1 MKTIYLFAA
10 FAAPFWVLGQS
21 ADPEAY
27 ELRWSRQY
35 PNREIQLDYV
45 SALDSTSFTTYGS
58 ISGGFFSKPKNFFAR
73 YDRESMSQLWQL
85 EEIPEDYQGLPV
97 VFRRMITVEGTSYVY
112 YSAYSRAKDKRYV
125 LLRTISSNGDISD
138 LKELLQV
145 PAMRI
150 REGNFSVAWD
160 ATQKGFA
167 LVSFPDV
174 GLREEVQVSVHRF
187 DREGEE
193 LGSQLVRID
202 YSKRDIDFVDV
213 DYAINGDVYVL
224 AVRRADRNRGDLR
237 GFAQPNREFLIL
249 HADSDDEL
257 FQEVD
262 LGLTDKFI
270 VGGVSV
276 EADQIPGKV
285 NITGMY
291 SDLRYGTTTG
301 MFYLSL
307 DQKTLQASSADF
319 ESLRDFEL
327 INSGIRDGMAQAR
340 RRGVANEEFRFR
352 ESVPRL
358 GGGSLVVMEDM
369 DVRVVTT
376 TNRGVTTT
384 TYYYYYDNIWAMLV
398 DAQGQIEKVVV
409 LPKFQYSVNDGGRFL
424 GFELARDGQDFLF
437 FFNDAKGNQSRWA
450 EGKSPRVMR
459 QAARGCL
466 AMVRM
471 KPDGSLTYHQVIDN
485 SKERSVLLPTRGTT
499 FIDYPGEVVMP
510 GLKRGRWV
518 FMSLRP
524 ERN

>member
-10 FAAPFWVLGQS
+10 LAAPFWVLGQS

-73 YDRESMSQLWQL
+73 YDRETMSQIWQL

-97 VFRRMITVEGTSYVY
+97 VFRRMITVDGTSYVY
-112 YSAYSRAKDKRYV
+112 YSAYSRVKDKRYV

-145 PAMRI
+145 PAQNI

-160 ATQKGFA
+160 ASQKGFA

-187 DREGEE
+187 DREGNE
-193 LGSQLVRID
+193 LASQMVRID
-202 YSKRDIDFVDV
+202 YSEIGIDFVDV
-213 DYAINGDVYVL
+213 EYAVNGDVYML

-262 LGLTDKFI
+262 LGLAGKFI

-291 SDLRYGTTTG
+291 SDRRYGTTTG
-301 MFYLSL
+301 RACAIL
-307 DQKTLQASSADF
+307 
-319 ESLRDFEL
+319 
-327 INSGIRDGMAQAR
+327 N
-340 RRGVANEEFRFR
+340 
-352 ESVPRL
+352 
-358 GGGSLVVMEDM
+358 
-369 DVRVVTT
+369 
-376 TNRGVTTT
+376 
-384 TYYYYYDNIWAMLV
+384 
-398 DAQGQIEKVVV
+398 
-409 LPKFQYSVNDGGRFL
+409 
-424 GFELARDGQDFLF
+424 
-437 FFNDAKGNQSRWA
+437 
-450 EGKSPRVMR
+450 
-459 QAARGCL
+459 
-466 AMVRM
+466 
-471 KPDGSLTYHQVIDN
+471 
-485 SKERSVLLPTRGTT
+485 
-499 FIDYPGEVVMP
+499 
-510 GLKRGRWV
+510 
-518 FMSLRP
+518 
-524 ERN
+524 

>member
-1 MKTIYLFAA
+1 MKTNYLFAA
-10 FAAPFWVLGQS
+10 LAVPFWALGQS

-58 ISGGFFSKPKNFFAR
+58 ISGGLFSKPKNFFAR
-73 YDRESMSQLWQL
+73 YDRETMSQLWQL
-85 EEIPEDYQGLPV
+85 EEVPEDYQGLPV

-112 YSAYSRAKDKRYV
+112 YSAYSRTKDKRYV
-125 LLRTISSNGDISD
+125 LLRTINANGDISD

-145 PAMRI
+145 PAMRL

-160 ATQKGFA
+160 ASHKGFA

-193 LGSQLVRID
+193 LGSQRVRID

-262 LGLTDKFI
+262 LGLTGKFI

-327 INSGIRDGMAQAR
+327 INSGIRDGMARAR

-437 FFNDAKGNQSRWA
+437 YFNDAKGNQKRWA
-450 EGKSPRVMR
+450 ERQSPRVMR
-459 QAARGCL
+459 QAGRGCL

-471 KPDGSLTYHQVIDN
+471 KPDGSLTYHEVIDN

>member
-1 MKTIYLFAA
+1 MKTNILFAA
-10 FAAPFWVLGQS
+10 LVVPFWVLGQS
-21 ADPEAY
+21 ADPEVY

-58 ISGGFFSKPKNFFAR
+58 ISGGLFSKPKNFFAR
-73 YDRESMSQLWQL
+73 YDRETMSQLWQL
-85 EEIPEDYQGLPV
+85 EEVPEDYQGLPV
-97 VFRRMITVEGTSYVY
+97 VFRRMITVQETSYVY

-125 LLRTISSNGDISD
+125 LLRTINANGDISN

-150 REGNFSVAWD
+150 RECNFSVAWD
-160 ATQKGFA
+160 ASQKGFA

-174 GLREEVQVSVHRF
+174 ALREEVQVSVHRF

-193 LGSQLVRID
+193 LGSQIVRID

-213 DYAINGDVYVL
+213 DYAINGDVYLL
-224 AVRRADRNRGDLR
+224 AVRRAERNRGDLR

-262 LGLTDKFI
+262 LGLAGKFI

-301 MFYLSL
+301 MFYLTL

-327 INSGIRDGMAQAR
+327 INSGIRDGMARAR

-437 FFNDAKGNQSRWA
+437 FFNDAKGNQKRWA
-450 EGKSPRVMR
+450 EGQSPRVMR

-471 KPDGSLTYHQVIDN
+471 KPDGSLTYHEVIDN
-485 SKERSVLLPTRGTT
+485 PKERSVLLPTRGTT

>member
-1 MKTIYLFAA
+1 MKTNILFAA
-10 FAAPFWVLGQS
+10 LVVPFWVLGQS
-21 ADPEAY
+21 ADPEVY

-58 ISGGFFSKPKNFFAR
+58 ISGGLFSKPKNFFAR
-73 YDRESMSQLWQL
+73 YDRETMSQLWQL
-85 EEIPEDYQGLPV
+85 EEVPEDYQGLPV
-97 VFRRMITVEGTSYVY
+97 VFRRMITVQETSYVY

-125 LLRTISSNGDISD
+125 LLRTINANGDISN

-160 ATQKGFA
+160 ASQKGFA

-174 GLREEVQVSVHRF
+174 ALREEVQVSVHRF

-193 LGSQLVRID
+193 LGSQRVRID

-213 DYAINGDVYVL
+213 DYAINGDVYLL
-224 AVRRADRNRGDLR
+224 AVRRAERNRGDLR

-262 LGLTDKFI
+262 LGLAGKFI

-301 MFYLSL
+301 MFYLTL

-327 INSGIRDGMAQAR
+327 INSGIRDGMARAR

-437 FFNDAKGNQSRWA
+437 FFNDAKGNQKRWA
-450 EGKSPRVMR
+450 EGQSPRVMR

-471 KPDGSLTYHQVIDN
+471 KPDGSLTYHEVIDN
-485 SKERSVLLPTRGTT
+485 PKERSVLLPTRGTT

>member
-10 FAAPFWVLGQS
+10 LTAPFWVLGQS

-73 YDRESMSQLWQL
+73 YDRETMSQLWQL
-85 EEIPEDYQGLPV
+85 EEVPEEYQGLPL

-112 YSAYSRAKDKRYV
+112 YSAYSREKDKRYV
-125 LLRTISSNGDISD
+125 LLRTISSNGDLSE

-145 PAMRI
+145 SAMR
-150 REGNFSVAWD
+150 RTEGNIAVAWD
-160 ATQKGFA
+160 ASHKGFA
-167 LVSFPDV
+167 LISFPDV
-174 GLREEVQVSVHRF
+174 GLPLEVQVSVHRF
-187 DREGEE
+187 DREGNE
-193 LGSQLVRID
+193 LGSQMVRMD
-202 YSKRDIDFVDV
+202 YSRRDIDFVDA

-224 AVRRADRNRGDLR
+224 AVRRADRDRGELR

-262 LGLTDKFI
+262 LGLAGKFI

-319 ESLRDFEL
+319 ESVRDFKL
-327 INSGIRDGMAQAR
+327 INSGIRDGMAQAQ

-352 ESVPRL
+352 ESIPRL

-409 LPKFQYSVNDGGRFL
+409 VPKFQ
-424 GFELARDGQDFLF
+424 
-437 FFNDAKGNQSRWA
+437 
-450 EGKSPRVMR
+450 
-459 QAARGCL
+459 
-466 AMVRM
+466 
-471 KPDGSLTYHQVIDN
+471 
-485 SKERSVLLPTRGTT
+485 
-499 FIDYPGEVVMP
+499 
-510 GLKRGRWV
+510 
-518 FMSLRP
+518 
-524 ERN
+524 